1 MRIRPSRHARN
12 NMRLYGI
19 LEEDIIDVIQSP
31 DHIKTEGGKAV
42 AIKKFAD
49 RFSGFPIKVVYI
61 DDDENFIITAYPLKK
76 GYGRQRT

>member
-1 MRIRPSRHARN
+1 MKIRHSRHARN

-19 LEEDIIDVIQSP
+19 LEEDILNVILSP
-31 DHIKTEGGKAV
+31 DQIKTEGGKV
-42 AIKKFAD
+42 IAIKKFAD

-61 DDDENFIITAYPLKK
+61 NDDENLIITAYPLKK